1 MSHLVLEFL
10 FRTRANAVYLVVSAF
25 LMLVQI
31 SHCFIQGRTHTHFSI
46 VLFPLLE
53 FDLESVKENMPEFLS
68 FQVLFKFIV
77 LGFFDS
83 TFPLVLVLLV

>member
-25 LMLVQI
+25 LMHVQI
-31 SHCFIQGRTHTHFSI
+31 SHCFIQGRTHTHFPI

-53 FDLESVKENMPEFLS
+53 FDLESVKENIDSHNERMSNASIFVFSSS
-68 FQVLFKFIV
+68 FQVHRFRIL
-77 LGFFDS
+77 
-83 TFPLVLVLLV
+83 